1 LLNTSSRTYGRPNV
15 QSVRGAPKNHIELYL
30 SHISLPLRT
39 DLSGSYVSN
48 LPESL
53 TMSDADQHSEGII
66 TDTVITTVLK
76 TGAEIH
82 VWLYDP
88 FVIYD
93 S

>member
-1 LLNTSSRTYGRPNV
+1 M